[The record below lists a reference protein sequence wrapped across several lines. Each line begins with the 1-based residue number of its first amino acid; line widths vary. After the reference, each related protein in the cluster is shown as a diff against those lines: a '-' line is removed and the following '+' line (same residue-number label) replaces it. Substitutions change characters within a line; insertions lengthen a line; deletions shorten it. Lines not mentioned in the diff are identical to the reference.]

1 MISAVIFGGNLEETT
16 SVMFDADTIMG
27 LVAVVTLF
35 MEYLEPFLWFHDIV
49 VELKF
54 ESPSLSSLS
63 ELVRSEY

>member
-1 MISAVIFGGNLEETT
+1 MISAVILGGNLEETT

>member
-1 MISAVIFGGNLEETT
+1 MISAVILGGNLEETT

-49 VELKF
+49 LELKF